1 MSIRNRL
8 TRGGQEAVR
17 AIASSPKVSS
27 AESGKFT
34 EVIEKIHIDLIEKIN
49 ALGDWDTYSSEEQD
63 QVLKAFVEKKLE
75 VDFST
80 LPLSNSERL
89 RIIREIKQEV
99 KGFGPL
105 DPLLGDPN
113 VSEIMVN
120 GCNNVYVEMSGK
132 LKKTTANFKDDKH
145 LLNIIERIVSKVGRR
160 IDETSPMVDARLPD
174 GSRVN
179 AIIPPLAI
187 DGPSLTI
194 RKFKA
199 DAATMQNLLNW
210 GSMTVA
216 MAETLKA
223 AVAAHLNI
231 VISGGTGSG
240 KTTLLNSLS
249 AFISDGDRIVT
260 IEDSAELSLQQ
271 DHVVRLETR
280 PPNVEGNG
288 KVDARDLVKNC
299 LRMRPD
305 RVIIGECRG
314 AEALDMLQAMNTG
327 HDGSLTT
334 VHANTP
340 RDACARLET
349 LVMFAGVDLP
359 DRTIRQQIA
368 SAVHMI
374 VQATRLPDGSR
385 RVTHITEITGM
396 EGNIIT
402 LQDIF
407 KWEQYGADEDGRLI
421 GCHVSTG
428 VRPKFADKCKAK
440 GIRLPLEIFDV
451 NAPVV
456 YLCPNPPNEKMRK
469 DEAKSNA
476 NKLPKAIQNPNL
488 AKVSRE
494 KQKESDINSF
504 LQQRKTQKKPGEI
517 TR

>member
-1 MSIRNRL
+1 MSLRNRL
-8 TRGGQEAVR
+8 IHSGSDPSRAPAVPSK
-17 AIASSPKVSS
+17 IAT

-34 EVIEKIHIDLIEKIN
+34 EVKEKLHMAFIEKIN
-49 ALGDWDTYSSEEQD
+49 ALGDWDKYSPEEQD
-63 QVLKAFVEKKLE
+63 QLLKTFIEKKLE
-75 VDFST
+75 LEFAT
-80 LPLSNSERL
+80 LPLSNSEKAK
-89 RIIREIKQEV
+89 IIREIKQEV

-105 DPLLGDPN
+105 DPLLADPSI
-113 VSEIMVN
+113 SEIMVN

-132 LKKTTANFKDDKH
+132 LKKVNVKFKDNKH
-145 LLNIIERIVSKVGRR
+145 LANIIERIVSKVGRR
-160 IDETSPMVDARLPD
+160 IDETSPMVDARMPD

-199 DAATMQNLLNW
+199 DAATMQNLLTW

-249 AFISDGDRIVT
+249 AFIDEGDRIVT

-280 PPNVEGNG
+280 PANVEGSG
-288 KVDARDLVKNC
+288 AVDARDLVKNC

-374 VQATRLPDGSR
+374 VQASRLPDGSR
-385 RVTHITEITGM
+385 RVTYITEITGM
-396 EGNIIT
+396 EGTIIT

-407 KWEQYGADEDGRLI
+407 KWEQYGMDENGRII
-421 GCHVSTG
+421 GCHLSTG

-456 YLCPNPPNEKMRK
+456 YLCPNPPNEKVK
-469 DEAKSNA
+469 KEKGTSGAPPVPQA
-476 NKLPKAIQNPNL
+476 NPNL
-488 AKVSRE
+488 SKVT
-494 KQKESDINSF
+494 KEAPKENELNSF
-504 LQQRKTQKKPGEI
+504 LQQRKMQQKKPGS
-517 TR
+517 

>member
-1 MSIRNRL
+1 MSLRNRL
-8 TRGGQEAVR
+8 IRSGQEGTGG
-17 AIASSPKVSS
+17 AIPQQKLSSSETDKYI
-27 AESGKFT
+27 ELK
-34 EVIEKIHIDLIEKIN
+34 EKIHISLIEKIN
-49 ALGDWDTYSSEEQD
+49 TLGAWDSYVQEEQD
-63 QVLKAFVEKKLE
+63 HFLKTFIEKKIE
-75 VDFST
+75 TDFSHI
-80 LPLSNSERL
+80 PLSAAEKAK
-89 RIIREIKQEV
+89 IIREIRQEV

-105 DPLLGDPN
+105 DPLLADPN

-120 GCNNVYVEMSGK
+120 GSKNVYVEMSGK
-132 LKKTTANFKDDKH
+132 LKKTNTTFKDDRH
-145 LLNIIERIVSKVGRR
+145 LQNIIERIVSKVGRR

-194 RKFKA
+194 RKFKS
-199 DAATMQNLLNW
+199 DAATMQNLLTW

-249 AFISDGDRIVT
+249 AFIPEDERIVT

-280 PPNVEGNG
+280 PANVEGNG
-288 KVDARDLVKNC
+288 EVNARDLVKNC

-314 AEALDMLQAMNTG
+314 SEALDMLQAMNTG

-340 RDACARLET
+340 RDACARLQT

-359 DRTIRQQIA
+359 DRTISQQIA

-374 VQATRLPDGSR
+374 VQASRLSDGSR
-385 RVTHITEITGM
+385 RVTYISEITGM

-402 LQDIF
+402 MQDIF
-407 KWEQYGADEDGRLI
+407 KWEQYGTDENGRVI
-421 GCHVSTG
+421 GCHISTG
-428 VRPKFADKCKAK
+428 VRPKFSDKCKAK

-456 YLCPNPPNEKMRK
+456 YLCPNPPNEKIKKTDGSAPNR
-469 DEAKSNA
+469 
-476 NKLPKAIQNPNL
+476 LPPQMTVNPNINNIN
-488 AKVSRE
+488 KID
-494 KQKESDINSF
+494 KDKKEGNDINSF
-504 LQQRKTQKKPGEI
+504 LQQRKVLKRPES
-517 TR
+517 

>member
-1 MSIRNRL
+1 MSLRNRL
-8 TRGGQEAVR
+8 IKSGQEASSSSVIPQKMPGSEN
-17 AIASSPKVSS
+17 AKFLEIKEKLHIA
-27 AESGKFT
+27 F
-34 EVIEKIHIDLIEKIN
+34 IEKIN
-49 ALGDWDTYSSEEQD
+49 ALGDWDTYSSDEQD
-63 QVLKAFVEKKLE
+63 QILKGFIEKKLE
-75 VDFST
+75 TDFT
-80 LPLSNSERL
+80 NLPLSNQEKAK
-89 RIIREIKQEV
+89 IIREIKQEV

-105 DPLLGDPN
+105 DPLLADPN

-120 GCNNVYVEMSGK
+120 GCSNVYVEMSGK
-132 LKKTTANFKDDKH
+132 LKKTSTTFNDDRH
-145 LLNIIERIVSKVGRR
+145 LQNIIERIVSKVGRR

-194 RKFKA
+194 RKFKS
-199 DAATMQNLLNW
+199 DAATMQNLLQW

-231 VISGGTGSG
+231 IISGGTGSG

-249 AFISDGDRIVT
+249 AFIGDSERIVT

-280 PPNVEGNG
+280 PANVEGNG
-288 KVDARDLVKNC
+288 AVDARDLVKNC

-359 DRTIRQQIA
+359 DRTIRSQIA
-368 SAVHMI
+368 SAVHLF
-374 VQATRLPDGSR
+374 VQASRLNDGSR
-385 RVTHITEITGM
+385 RVTYITEVTGM
-396 EGNIIT
+396 EGSIIT

-407 KWEQYGADEDGRLI
+407 KWEQYGTDENGKVI

-456 YLCPNPPNEKMRK
+456 YLCPNPPNEKVKKK
-469 DEAKSNA
+469 DQPSSGASTAAAK
-476 NKLPKAIQNPNL
+476 PKAEFNT
-488 AKVSRE
+488 KTE
-494 KQKESDINSF
+494 TQKDQKNDINSF
-504 LQQRKTQKKPGEI
+504 LQQRKMQKRQEG
-517 TR
+517 

>member
-1 MSIRNRL
+1 MSLRNRL
-8 TRGGQEAVR
+8 IRSGQEA
-17 AIASSPKVSS
+17 SSGIVPQQKISS
-27 AESGKFT
+27 SEGDKYR
-34 EVIEKIHIDLIEKIN
+34 EIKEKLHLTLIDKIN
-49 ALGDWDTYSSEEQD
+49 SLSAWDSYVEEEQD
-63 QVLKAFVEKKLE
+63 HFIKSFIEKKIE
-75 VDFST
+75 TDFSHF
-80 LPLSNSERL
+80 PLSVAEKTK
-89 RIIREIKQEV
+89 IIREVRQEV

-105 DPLLGDPN
+105 DPLLADPG

-120 GCNNVYVEMSGK
+120 GYKNVYVEMSGK
-132 LKKTTANFKDDKH
+132 LKKTNTTFKDDRH
-145 LLNIIERIVSKVGRR
+145 LQNIIERIVSKVGRR

-194 RKFKA
+194 RKFKS
-199 DAATMQNLLNW
+199 DAATMQNLLTW

-249 AFISDGDRIVT
+249 AFISEGDRIVT

-288 KVDARDLVKNC
+288 EVTARDLIKNC

-340 RDACARLET
+340 RDACARLQT

-359 DRTIRQQIA
+359 DRTISQQIA

-374 VQATRLPDGSR
+374 VQASRLSDGSR
-385 RVTHITEITGM
+385 RVTYITEITGM

-402 LQDIF
+402 MQDIF
-407 KWEQYGADEDGRLI
+407 KWEQYGTDENGRVI

-428 VRPKFADKCKAK
+428 VRPKFSDKCKAK

-456 YLCPNPPNEKMRK
+456 YLCPNPPNEKVK
-469 DEAKSNA
+469 KTDGNTT
-476 NKLPKAIQNPNL
+476 NKLPPQMMPSANINKTD
-488 AKVSRE
+488 KD
-494 KQKESDINSF
+494 KKEGNDINSF
-504 LQQRKTQKKPGEI
+504 LQQRKVQRRPES
-517 TR
+517 

>member
-1 MSIRNRL
+1 MSLRNRL
-8 TRGGQEAVR
+8 IKSGDETAKSIISHQK
-17 AIASSPKVSS
+17 IATS
-27 AESGKFT
+27 ESGKFT
-34 EVIEKIHIDLIEKIN
+34 EIKEKLHIAFIEKIN
-49 ALGDWDTYSSEEQD
+49 ALGDWDKYSPEEQD
-63 QVLKAFVEKKLE
+63 HLLKAFIEKKLE
-75 VDFST
+75 VDFAT
-80 LPLSNSERL
+80 LPLSTAEKTK
-89 RIIREIKQEV
+89 IIREIKQEV

-105 DPLLGDPN
+105 DPLLADPN
-113 VSEIMVN
+113 ISEIMVN
-120 GCNNVYVEMSGK
+120 GCNNVYVEMGGK
-132 LKKTTANFKDDKH
+132 LKKTTTTFKDDKH
-145 LLNIIERIVSKVGRR
+145 LQNIIERIVSKIGRR
-160 IDETSPMVDARLPD
+160 IDETSPMVDARMPD

-223 AVAAHLNI
+223 AVQAHLNI

-280 PPNVEGNG
+280 PANVEGTG
-288 KVDARDLVKNC
+288 AVDARDLVKNC

-340 RDACARLET
+340 RDACSRLET
-349 LVMFAGVDLP
+349 LVMFSGVDLP

-374 VQATRLPDGSR
+374 VQASRLPDGSR
-385 RVTHITEITGM
+385 RVTYITEITGM

-407 KWEQYGADEDGRLI
+407 KWEQYGADENGRII
-421 GCHVSTG
+421 GCHISTG

-440 GIRLPLEIFDV
+440 GIKLPLEIYDV
-451 NAPVV
+451 NAPIV
-456 YLCPNPPNEKMRK
+456 YLCPNPPNEKLKK
-469 DEAKSNA
+469 DKVTAAKIPVQHTTSSL
-476 NKLPKAIQNPNL
+476 NKLSSGETK
-488 AKVSRE
+488 
-494 KQKESDINSF
+494 KEGDLNSF
-504 LQQRKTQKKPGEI
+504 LQQRKAQQNPGGI
-517 TR
+517 